1 MEQRRNVNHRYVNG
15 PSNRSTYTGSSD
27 RWDSYTEEQYSR
39 NVQVSSRS
47 NRNLCSGEQ
56 NSQNRRTG
64 SQSSRNSNP
73 RTGSQNGNNPNPRAG
88 SQSSRDP
95 NSRAGSRNSRNSRS
109 GNAYSNRNIP
119 NGSLGIREMD
129 EQPHSMS
136 DREKRRRREKARR
149 IRRRRR
155 ILGMLLM
162 CFLVITTAI
171 TVAAVGRRRHVEIN
185 LKVDDASILQD
196 ENLPEFTAEASC
208 EDKKKDVVL
217 DKKSKYIVQD
227 LLDELNAGKGY
238 TLQCDTD
245 GTQEGEFSVKIKLS
259 EELNDKLT
267 SDWKDR
273 VTLNM
278 KKGTL
283 TVKNKIG
290 EWDGDKFKRW
300 DGSYVTSEFVESEG
314 DTYYF
319 DEEGNKVTGDR
330 QIGFYDCT
338 FDEGGKMESRESR
351 LDPDK
356 PMMAL
361 TFDDGPGE
369 RTNELLDVLEKYNAH
384 ATFFMQGVNI
394 PGHEAEVS
402 RMLQIGCEVGNH
414 SYDHPQLSSLDAAG
428 IQKQIGDTNDLIKS
442 ACGKEATV
450 LRPPFGDIDDNV
462 KANVGLPMILWNID
476 TLDWKTLDT
485 QSTIN
490 CVLNT
495 ADDGDIVLM
504 HDIHSTSVDAALYL
518 IPKLIE
524 DGYQLVTVS
533 EMAEARGITM
543 ENGAV
548 YTDFNK

>member
-15 PSNRSTYTGSSD
+15 SGNQSTYTGSSD

-47 NRNLCSGEQ
+47 NRNLRSGEQ
-56 NSQNRRTG
+56 NGQNRRTG

-73 RTGSQNGNNPNPRAG
+73 RTGSQNGKNPNPRAG
-88 SQSSRDP
+88 SQ
-95 NSRAGSRNSRNSRS
+95 NSRNSRS

-129 EQPHSMS
+129 EQPNSMS
-136 DREKRRRREKARR
+136 DREKRRWREKARR

-196 ENLPEFTAEASC
+196 ENLPEFTAKASC

-283 TVKNKIG
+283 TVKNKTG

-338 FDEGGKMESRESR
+338 FDEDGKMESRESR

-414 SYDHPQLSSLDAAG
+414 SYNHPQLSSLDAAG